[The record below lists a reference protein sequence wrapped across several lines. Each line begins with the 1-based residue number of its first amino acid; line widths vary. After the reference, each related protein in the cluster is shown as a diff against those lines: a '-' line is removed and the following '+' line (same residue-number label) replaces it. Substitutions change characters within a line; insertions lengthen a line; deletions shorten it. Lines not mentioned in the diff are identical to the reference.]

1 MPAMDE
7 EGNDGRATREAEY
20 ARSMRALNAQFAT
33 WVARQ
38 KERAPCTSW
47 EEGVADY
54 LRHAKKLA
62 AHRRHAAAEEVD
74 VEHGKSKK
82 RNRVEEKGREEE
94 EGDEK
99 TSFTAKCKVFF
110 REEGEWATR
119 GVGYLSLRTSTS
131 DPNASRLVFRTEAG
145 KVLLNA
151 RIYRGLKAKVQDK
164 SVVMV
169 LYVADEGEGE
179 SGKQPQSKQ
188 TLVRFGKVE
197 LAKEL
202 QEAIE
207 THTPQ

>member
-1 MPAMDE
+1 MDE
-7 EGNDGRATREAEY
+7 KGNDGRGTMEAKY

-33 WVARQ
+33 WVSQQ
-38 KERAPCTSW
+38 KDKAPCTSW

-54 LRHAKKLA
+54 LRHAKKVA
-62 AHRRHAAAEEVD
+62 AHRRQAAVEEVD

-82 RNRVEEKGREEE
+82 RIRVEEKGS

-151 RIYRGLKAKVQDK
+151 RIYRGIKAKVQDK

-169 LYVADEGEGE
+169 LYVAEGEGE
-179 SGKQPQSKQ
+179 TGGQPQSKQ

-207 THTPQ
+207 KHTPQ